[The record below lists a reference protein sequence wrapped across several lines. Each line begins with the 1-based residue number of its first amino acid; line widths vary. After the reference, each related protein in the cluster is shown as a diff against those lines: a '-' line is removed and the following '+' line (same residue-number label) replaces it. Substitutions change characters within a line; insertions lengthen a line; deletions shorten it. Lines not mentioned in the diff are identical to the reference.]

1 MYYMMK
7 IFHIDHLSQGPIHR
21 RGFRAD
27 QPATR
32 LLFAALALLSLFCSN
47 VSAAP
52 QPNIL
57 LVYVDDLGFGDLGS
71 YGHPVL
77 QTPNIDAL
85 AADGLRFTSNY
96 SPSALCSP
104 SRAGLLTGRTPYRT
118 GIKSWI
124 PNDSGIYLRDEE
136 ITLAEVLKA
145 AGYATAHI
153 GKWHLNSD
161 LGSDTEP
168 QPTEQGFDYYYG
180 HNAFQLPHNHNPTN
194 IFRGKEA
201 LPKQSGYTADLYA
214 DEAIDWLQRR
224 DPSQPFFLYLSMA
237 EPHTSFAN
245 PPEYNEMYS
254 DFTRG
259 EVVPIPNG
267 LASPP
272 KDMLIARGPGE
283 YYANITYMDAQ
294 VGRVFEWLRDN
305 DVYDNT
311 VVVFSSDNGP
321 VTENWIN
328 WWEVNAYG
336 DSGGF
341 RGRKHYLYE
350 GGIRVPAIIRYP
362 GEVEAGTV
370 TDAPVTGMDWFTTL
384 ALIGGG
390 EIPADR
396 DIDGIDIAP
405 IFRGEA
411 LPERS
416 LFWALNAASD
426 LEFAVRSGPWKLML
440 DNNGDPRELFNLD
453 EDALELFNLIEEEPA
468 QTRRLEKIF
477 AVHRD
482 SIANDRLRPNTDQG
496 YVK

>member
-1 MYYMMK
+1 MK
-7 IFHIDHLSQGPIHR
+7 TSSPQHQTQSIPSRLRFGLR
-21 RGFRAD
+21 R
-27 QPATR
+27 PATR
-32 LLFAALALLSLFCSN
+32 LLFTFSALLLFFGGSLQ
-47 VSAAP
+47 AAT

-85 AADGLRFTSNY
+85 ANDGLRFTSNY

-124 PNDSGIYLRDEE
+124 PHGSGIYLRDEE
-136 ITLAEVLKA
+136 ITLAEVLKD

-161 LGSDTEP
+161 LGSETEP
-168 QPTEQGFDYYYG
+168 QPMQQGFDYYYG

-201 LPKQSGYTADLYA
+201 LPLQPGYTADLYA
-214 DEAIDWLQRR
+214 DEAISWLESR
-224 DPSQPFFLYLSMA
+224 DTSQPFFLYLSMA

-245 PPEYNEMYS
+245 PPEYNAMYS

-267 LASPP
+267 LEKPP
-272 KDMLIARGPGE
+272 KELLVARGPGE
-283 YYANITYMDAQ
+283 YYANISYMDAQ

-305 DVYDNT
+305 NLYDNT

-321 VTENWIN
+321 VTANWIN

-362 GEVEAGTV
+362 GAVEAGTV
-370 TDAPVTGMDWFTTL
+370 SDVPVIGMDWFVTL
-384 ALIGGG
+384 ATLGGG
-390 EIPADR
+390 KIPDDR

-405 IFRGEA
+405 IFSGEA

-416 LFWALNAASD
+416 FFWALNAASD
-426 LEFAVRSGPWKLML
+426 LEFAVRSGSWKLLL
-440 DNNGDPRELFNLD
+440 DKGGEARELYDLA
-453 EDALELFNLIEEEPA
+453 EDPLELFNLIEHEPA
-468 QTRRLEKIF
+468 RTRQLEKTF
-477 AVHRD
+477 AAHRD
-482 SIANDRLRPNTDQG
+482 SIANDKLRPDTEQG
-496 YVK
+496 YKQ